1 MRKTYQIK
9 PSRVDHFNAVMSK
22 TFAAALKKLPYPQD
36 FETAQ
41 IDDKIRGMSLEW
53 ESSTP
58 YKELF
63 NFQCQ
68 IERVTLFIWLHV
80 QEGSVI
86 FDGQINMPSI
96 NYRAD
101 AAVRYAEILTEMSG
115 SLKIITDT
123 FHSVATFCQ
132 EDQEDPQ

>member
-9 PSRVDHFNAVMSK
+9 PSRVSHFNAVMSK

-36 FETAQ
+36 FDIAQ
-41 IDDKIRGMSLEW
+41 IDEKIGNMGKEW
-53 ESSTP
+53 ESSAP

-86 FDGQINMPSI
+86 FDGQINMPST
-96 NYRAD
+96 NNRAD
-101 AAVRYAEILTEMSG
+101 AAVRYAEVLTEMSG
-115 SLKIITDT
+115 SLKVITDT

-132 EDQEDPQ
+132 EDQEDSQ